1 MLLDL
6 RLSGVASLSDRVA
19 MTALLDRLA
28 HELRHLDVDAEA
40 LITRPTLEDVAA
52 IDVRGALGA
61 AAATLRDQAEG
72 QGPAAALAAA
82 ALERLSVETLRH
94 DRGDA
99 QCRSEEPQS
108 ELQALMRNSY
118 AL

>member
-72 QGPAAALAAA
+72 QG
-82 ALERLSVETLRH
+82 
-94 DRGDA
+94 
-99 QCRSEEPQS
+99 RSEEHTS
-108 ELQALMRNSY
+108 ELQSLMRISY
-118 AL
+118 AVICLKKKQ